1 MKRAFDI
8 VVSALLLLATA
19 PILLVAAIA
28 VRRSSPGPVIFR
40 QVRIGQHGRP
50 FNIFKFRTMRPATEP
65 GREITVGQ
73 DNRITPIGAVLRKWK
88 IDELPQLVNV
98 LRGDMSLVGPRPDV
112 PSYVARYPDELR
124 RRVLS
129 VRPGI
134 TDPASIKYRNEN
146 DLLAGQ
152 PDPERY
158 YLDVIMPDKLALG
171 AAYAT
176 RPTLTGDIRI
186 ILATLR
192 TVVTDR

>member
-8 VVSALLLLATA
+8 VVSALLLMATA

-40 QVRIGQHGRP
+40 QVRVGQHGCP
-50 FNIFKFRTMRPATEP
+50 FKILKFRTMRPVTEP

-146 DLLAGQ
+146 ELLAGQ
-152 PDPERY
+152 PDPERF

-171 AAYAT
+171 AAYAM
-176 RPTLTGDIRI
+176 RPTLAGDIRI
-186 ILATLR
+186 ILATLC